1 MKQQTC
7 SLPVRSVKSKCII
20 SHNAINP
27 FFKILLKLLDIIE
40 ILFILKENW

>member
-7 SLPVRSVKSKCII
+7 SLPGRSVKSKCII
-20 SHNAINP
+20 SHNTITQ
-27 FFKILLKLLDIIE
+27 FSQKVLKLLEIIE